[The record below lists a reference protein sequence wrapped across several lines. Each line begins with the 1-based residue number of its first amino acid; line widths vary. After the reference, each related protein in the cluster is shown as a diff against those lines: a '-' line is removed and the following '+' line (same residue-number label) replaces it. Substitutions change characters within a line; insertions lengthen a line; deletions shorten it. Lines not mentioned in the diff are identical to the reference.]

1 MSQFDPREL
10 RDAFGSFMTGVTVV
24 TTHNN
29 DNSPLGFT
37 ANSFSSVS
45 IDPPLVSVC
54 LANSSTNYDV
64 LVNTDRFAINIL
76 SESQK
81 EVSNT
86 FARPVEDRFASVNW
100 RKGPHGSPVLEGVS
114 AWFDCSSFKQIE
126 AGDHIILIGKVEAF
140 EANASPGLGYSRG
153 AYVTPAME
161 AEAFSQRTDV
171 VVSALIEKSGSVFF
185 LDDGNGNLTLPST
198 MVDKS
203 GASATLQTLINQ
215 SEIGATPGFVY
226 AVFEDLEQEQ
236 QHISFL
242 CKASQC
248 QTNKTSSNKGV
259 FLPLTADTISKVQ
272 HQAMQIMLERFSRES
287 KLGNYGV
294 YIGNQ
299 NSGEVRPIVN
309 EHLEKENKS

>member
-1 MSQFDPREL
+1 MSQLDPRSL
-10 RDAFGSFMTGVTVV
+10 RDAFGCFMTGVTVV
-24 TTHNN
+24 TTHDNANN
-29 DNSPLGFT
+29 PLGFT

-45 IDPPLVSVC
+45 LDPPLVSVC
-54 LANSSTNYDV
+54 LSNSSANYDV
-64 LVNTDRFAINIL
+64 LVNADRFAINIL
-76 SESQK
+76 SEKQK

-86 FARPVEDRFASVNW
+86 FARPVDDRFASVNW
-100 RKGPHGSPVLEGVS
+100 DKGPHGSPILEGVS
-114 AWFDCSSFKQIE
+114 AWFDCSSFKQVE
-126 AGDHIILIGKVEAF
+126 AGDHVILIGKVEAF
-140 EANASPGLGYSRG
+140 EANAFPGLGYSRG

-185 LDDGNGNLTLPST
+185 YDNGNGTLALPSS

-203 GASATLQTLINQ
+203 GATATLQTLIDQ
-215 SEIGATPGFVY
+215 SEVSATPGFVY
-226 AVFEDLEQEQ
+226 AVFEDLEHEQ

-242 CKASQC
+242 CKASQY
-248 QTNKTSSNKGV
+248 QASKTTPDKGV
-259 FLPLTADTISKVQ
+259 FRPLTADTISKVQ
-272 HQAMQIMLERFSRES
+272 HQAMQIMLERFARES

-309 EHLEKENKS
+309 EHLMKENGS